1 MPATDQKGG
10 MQKLGRI
17 SSVDLREVW
26 TNEDKHLTPCLAR
39 PENLELLGA
48 IIAWSE
54 PGPQGG

>member
-1 MPATDQKGG
+1 

-54 PGPQGG
+54 PGPQSG